1 MGSSAAREKLR
12 ARLGGSELV
21 IASYVGE
28 VYLVSRRSWP
38 RLSARST
45 CSFGEVD
52 SRRRALLSNRYET
65 LRADRSVLCARR
77 WDYVVLDEGHVIRN
91 AKSKLALAS
100 KALSASY
107 VEIAVYL

>member
-1 MGSSAAREKLR
+1 MLAFVVDELRLREHLALISFDENR
-12 ARLGGSELV
+12 
-21 IASYVGE
+21 
-28 VYLVSRRSWP
+28 SRSQCP
-38 RLSARST
+38 YDL
-45 CSFGEVD
+45 GEVD